1 MKTLRA
7 LLYVLLMAVMCHA
20 GEVADKQMEQFTKFL
35 KKAQYKEA
43 ASALLEY
50 VDMGEEQ
57 RPVNIAQYAGHFS
70 TFIKQHGKVLNH
82 TKLRTRRLAKNH
94 DETVYQIN
102 CDKSAWLVMI
112 REYVS
117 PSGKSF
123 FWELEVL
130 TEDDVFKFYE
140 RKYKETL

>member
-1 MKTLRA
+1 MKILRS
-7 LLYVLLMAVMCHA
+7 LLYVFLMAAMCHA
-20 GEVADKQMEQFTKFL
+20 GAVADKQMDKVEKFL
-35 KKAQYKEA
+35 KKSKYKDA
-43 ASALLEY
+43 ASSLLDY
-50 VDMGEEQ
+50 GMDMSKEQ
-57 RPVNIAQYAGHFS
+57 KAVGVSQYAGYFEK
-70 TFIKQHGKVLNH
+70 FVKQHGKVLNH

-130 TEDDVFKFYE
+130 TEEDVFKFYE
-140 RKYKETL
+140 RK

>member
-1 MKTLRA
+1 MRR
-7 LLYVLLMAVMCHA
+7 
-20 GEVADKQMEQFTKFL
+20 FL
-35 KKAQYKEA
+35 KQKNVQKVSEIELDG
-43 ASALLEY
+43 SPKLKALLEY
-50 VDMGEEQ
+50 VADMGEEQ
-57 RPVNIAQYAGHFS
+57 RSVNIAQYAAHFS
-70 TFIKQHGKVLNH
+70 TFIKQHGKVLNY